1 MSDIVIE
8 GHRISVLFS
17 EAEIAA
23 RISVVAREIAA
34 RKPKN
39 LLVVPVL

>member
-1 MSDIVIE
+1 MSDITID

-17 EAEIAA
+17 EADIAK
-23 RISVVAREIAA
+23 RIEVLAREIAA

-39 LLVVPVL
+39 LLVRF